1 LADEFVPEMNI
12 EHSIS
17 EIGNSIEFQ
26 FVEYFFNNT
35 IATEEK
41 IIKVEKIK
49 NRNVQSRFLN
59 ELKIIKEKNQ
69 DKPLTSLIKV
79 LFHGTRT

>member
-1 LADEFVPEMNI
+1 MPEMNI

-35 IATEEK
+35 IATDEK

>member
-1 LADEFVPEMNI
+1 MNI

-35 IATEEK
+35 IATNEK

>member
-35 IATEEK
+35 IATNEK

>member
-1 LADEFVPEMNI
+1 MNI

-35 IATEEK
+35 IATNER

>member
-1 LADEFVPEMNI
+1 MNI

>member
-1 LADEFVPEMNI
+1 MNI

-35 IATEEK
+35 IATNEK

-59 ELKIIKEKNQ
+59 ELKIIKEKNP